1 MSVNKPKSVSFG
13 IRVVKYTLCDN
24 GVIAL
29 WVAITTCF
37 VSVGL
42 SYIALLLIP
51 LACVSLVFNTSDL
64 LRT

>member
-24 GVIAL
+24 GIIAL

-42 SYIALLLIP
+42 SFIALLLI
-51 LACVSLVFNTSDL
+51 
-64 LRT
+64 